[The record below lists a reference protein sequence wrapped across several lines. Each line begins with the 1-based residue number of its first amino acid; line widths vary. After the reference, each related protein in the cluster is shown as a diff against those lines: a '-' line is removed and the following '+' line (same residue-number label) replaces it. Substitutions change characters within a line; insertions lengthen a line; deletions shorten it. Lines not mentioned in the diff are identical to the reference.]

1 MIAPKKT
8 NSIPCSAEDFM
19 TRQKSHKWTFAARFR
34 RNAYGWNG
42 SRLACKRIKEAVSEI
57 RKVSRK
63 DPLLGAVGAIKLM
76 GKLWPALQ
84 HIDTSSGALGTAVYN
99 AMRILVDLVVEAPA
113 DEKTRSKWLDRLW
126 KAFNDDGVGYL
137 DVLGER
143 WGDVCGAPEVASKWA
158 DEMLPI
164 VRETWGETKQGAFSY
179 FRGTDAC
186 LSCLLAAGRHREL
199 LDLIEMAPYLSWSY
213 RSFGVEALVAMGK
226 KGEALKY
233 AKASCGLNDN
243 RTVIDGVCEEI
254 LLSSGLYEEAY
265 GQYGLTSNRGG
276 TNLATFRN
284 IARKYPKM
292 EKLRILEDLIK
303 STPGE
308 EGKWFATAKS
318 LGMLPLALKLA
329 HRSPCDP
336 RTLNRAARDYLEK
349 EPKFTL
355 GVAIASLRWLTEGW
369 GYEITAL
376 DVYAAYEYA
385 MKAAEII
392 GVEEQVRKDIRE
404 IVNQNTSADMF
415 VKDILR
421 RHLQ

>member
-1 MIAPKKT
+1 
-8 NSIPCSAEDFM
+8 M
-19 TRQKSHKWTFAARFR
+19 TRQTPHKWIFTARFR
-34 RNAYGWNG
+34 RNAYGWSG

-57 RKVSRK
+57 RKVVRK

-76 GKLWPALQ
+76 EKLWPALQ
-84 HIDTSSGALGTAVYN
+84 QIDSSSGALGTAVYN
-99 AMRILVDLVVEAPA
+99 AMGILVDLIVEAPA

-137 DVLGER
+137 DLLGDR
-143 WGDVCGAPEVASKWA
+143 WGEVCGTPEVASKWA
-158 DEMLPI
+158 DELLPI
-164 VRETWGETKQGAFSY
+164 VQSTWKGTKQGASSY

-186 LSCLLAAGRHREL
+186 LSSLLAAGRHEEL
-199 LDLIEMAPYLSWSY
+199 LDLIEMAPYLSWDY
-213 RSFGVEALVAMGK
+213 RKFGVEALVAMGK

-233 AKASCGLNDN
+233 ASASKGLNDSQ
-243 RTVIDGVCEEI
+243 TVIDGVCEGI

-265 GQYGLTSNRGG
+265 RQYGLTANRGG

-284 IARKYPKM
+284 IVRKYPKM
-292 EKLRILEDLIK
+292 EKIRILEDLIE

-318 LGMLPLALKLA
+318 LGLLPLALKLA
-329 HRSPCDP
+329 HLSPCDP
-336 RTLNRAARDYLEK
+336 RTLNRAARDYLNK
-349 EPKFTL
+349 EPRFAL

-376 DVYAAYEYA
+376 DVHGAYDYA
-385 MKAAEII
+385 MKAAEMM
-392 GVEEQVRKDIRE
+392 GVEEKVRKDIHE
-404 IVNQNTSADMF
+404 MVNLNASADTF
-415 VKDILR
+415 VKDVLR